1 MSRSTITSTQL
12 ESHVEKLGNEHPPI
26 PMESVDF
33 TINRPDM
40 VRERYGV
47 MFDYLARVEL
57 EVARNVKELDA
68 ILPSAPDVDRAFYR
82 GVWYDQELQHG
93 LILDRVVGLLG
104 MPSAQPLTEVGGSIR
119 LLGAASRIQAIQ
131 DVARCVY
138 YFTGASTE
146 RQAVLAYNALVDQ
159 LQDLDEDALVETV
172 IAPIKRQEPGH
183 FAFYTMSATKVVD
196 ELSPWQ
202 LYLAR
207 QLRSRSYEL
216 VGTHRDPKYQ
226 AQMGRVSEILGFA
239 NNPEGYAREIGRLEA
254 RLLWA
259 NDNGMEF
266 PPYVLEAI
274 VESLRLAAEERA
286 AQSDSMAA

>member
-1 MSRSTITSTQL
+1 MARSKITSQQL
-12 ESHVEKLGNEHPPI
+12 KNHVDRLGEEHPPI

-33 TINRPDM
+33 TIKNPDV
-40 VRERYGV
+40 VRERFGV

-68 ILPSAPDVDRAFYR
+68 IMPSAPEVDRDFYR

-93 LILDRVVGLLG
+93 LILDRVGGELGL
-104 MPSAQPLTEVGGSIR
+104 PSAQPLTEVGTPVKV
-119 LLGAASRIQAIQ
+119 LGAISRVQAIQ

-146 RQAVLAYNALVDQ
+146 RQAVLAYNALTEQ
-159 LQDLDEDALVETV
+159 LTELGEDALVNTV

-183 FAFYTMSATKVVD
+183 FAFYQMSATKIAG
-196 ELSPWQ
+196 ELKPWQ

-207 QLRSRSYEL
+207 QLRARTYEL
-216 VGTHRDPKYQ
+216 VGTHRDPVYQ
-226 AQMGRVSEILGFA
+226 AQMGQVSRILGFA
-239 NNPEGYAREIGRLEA
+239 DDPSAYAREIGRLEA

-259 NDNGMEF
+259 NEQGMEF

-274 VESLRLAAEERA
+274 NESLRLAEQEQAKA
-286 AQSDSMAA
+286 A

>member
-1 MSRSTITSTQL
+1 MARSKITSQQL
-12 ESHVEKLGNEHPPI
+12 KNHVDRLGEEHPPI

-33 TINRPDM
+33 TIKNPDV
-40 VRERYGV
+40 VRERFGV

-68 ILPSAPDVDRAFYR
+68 IMPSAPEVDRDFYR

-93 LILDRVVGLLG
+93 LILDRVGGELGL
-104 MPSAQPLTEVGGSIR
+104 PSAQPLTEVGTPVKV
-119 LLGAASRIQAIQ
+119 LGAISRVQAIQ

-146 RQAVLAYNALVDQ
+146 RQAVLAYNALTEQ
-159 LQDLDEDALVETV
+159 LTELGEDALVNTV

-183 FAFYTMSATKVVD
+183 FAFYQMSATKIAG
-196 ELSPWQ
+196 ELKPWQ

-207 QLRSRSYEL
+207 QLRARTYEL
-216 VGTHRDPKYQ
+216 VGTHRDPVYQ
-226 AQMGRVSEILGFA
+226 AQMGQVSRILGFA
-239 NNPEGYAREIGRLEA
+239 DDPSAYAREIGRLEA

-259 NDNGMEF
+259 NEQGMEF

-274 VESLRLAAEERA
+274 NESLRLAELEQAQA
-286 AQSDSMAA
+286 A